1 MDQQQE
7 LERSQKVA
15 QALTIGRGKRRRA
28 QVSLGRIVICDVC
41 GLLTLALLQVN
52 YKLEAP
58 SPTKDSRGSS
68 PSLLEGQSSGDDYR
82 DKEDLDS
89 DYEGQE
95 PMTVD
100 DLALLDPSDPSK
112 PPPLARLA
120 GESRGGRRGSPS
132 SSNGT
137 RRRRTRGEPDDDQS
151 QRERNDRRALE
162 ALRQDAASVNHDE
175 ARRLIFLAG
184 NASSR
189 SERSESRSTLRS
201 RAQRAC
207 LGLLTPSRSRSRLSA
222 PSYLLVVRCKE
233 RARACDVH
241 GSASRYLTS

>member
-1 MDQQQE
+1 M
-7 LERSQKVA
+7 
-15 QALTIGRGKRRRA
+15 
-28 QVSLGRIVICDVC
+28 
-41 GLLTLALLQVN
+41 N

-100 DLALLDPSDPSK
+100 DLALLDSFDPSK

-120 GESRGGRRGSPS
+120 DGARAGRRGSPS

-137 RRRRTRGEPDDDQS
+137 RRRRTRGEAEDVQG
-151 QRERNDRRALE
+151 QREKNDRRALE

-175 ARRLIFLAG
+175 ARKLIFLAG
-184 NASSR
+184 SVGSR
-189 SERSESRSTLRS
+189 TERSESRL
-201 RAQRAC
+201 
-207 LGLLTPSRSRSRLSA
+207 
-222 PSYLLVVRCKE
+222 
-233 RARACDVH
+233 
-241 GSASRYLTS
+241 